1 MAVELGASLP
11 AIFAASSVFLVALAL
26 ASRPLAP
33 AFSRF
38 GARPIL
44 IIGSICSAATL
55 IALAFVRSI
64 EVYYAIWFVLGCCGS
79 MSLSTAAHTRMAEL
93 LGADAKRGVG
103 TIMLASGISGTVG
116 FPATEA
122 LLQLIG
128 WRETF
133 LVFAVI
139 QLLFCA
145 PAHYFA
151 GAGRSSAPADKAPAS
166 RPTPKLEPRQ
176 ARLFLFLFLML
187 ATAMVGF
194 VTWGLS
200 VAFIE
205 LFRAFGIPPLEA
217 LSLASAIGIFQV
229 SARVIDLVQGRRVS
243 ALATA
248 CACMAATPLAFVIL
262 FLGEG
267 VWAASLF
274 VAVYGLAS
282 GAISVARQTLPL

>member
-151 GAGRSSAPADKAPAS
+151 GAGRSSAPADKARAS
-166 RPTPKLEPRQ
+166 RLTPKLEPRQ
-176 ARLFLFLFLML
+176 ARLFLFLML

-229 SARVIDLVQGRRVS
+229 SERVLDQVQGRRVS
-243 ALATA
+243 PLATA